1 MHNKVIFNGFIIFVV
16 MHASFF
22 IFYDHLYLSFSHV
35 GLYVLHFHPPHSQ
48 PLSCKGEGGK
58 NAPLIVR
65 WLCGAGEY
73 DWLRNG
79 TDLNHPL
86 I

>member
-1 MHNKVIFNGFIIFVV
+1 MGNISLHSLIQRTMCMVG
-16 MHASFF
+16 
-22 IFYDHLYLSFSHV
+22 FSHV

-73 DWLRNG
+73 DWLGIG
-79 TDLNHPL
+79 TNHPL
-86 I
+86 SLGRGLG